1 GWKVAKCLEVILAG
15 ETRGKDE
22 TAESKKRTGR
32 WRRVDRRGRSV
43 VVEGGSPWRKD
54 RRGGW
59 IAAVETDE
67 INYGNSAPEKIIN
80 GCRKRNNRWQRFR
93 KPAEPRRR
101 LVWRQRR
108 RNNDGQ
114 TPHESGSIGIFL
126 IVKIA
131 HRQPRMT
138 S

>member
-1 GWKVAKCLEVILAG
+1 MEALNPPTTSPVQKKTRAGNGVYDPPIWNVLGWKVAKCLEVILAG

-67 INYGNSAPEKIIN
+67 INYGNSAPEK
-80 GCRKRNNRWQRFR
+80 KKKQQM
-93 KPAEPRRR
+93 AEISQTGGAPTETR
-101 LVWRQRR
+101 LEAAAQ
-108 RNNDGQ
+108 
-114 TPHESGSIGIFL
+114 E
-126 IVKIA
+126 
-131 HRQPRMT
+131 
-138 S
+138 